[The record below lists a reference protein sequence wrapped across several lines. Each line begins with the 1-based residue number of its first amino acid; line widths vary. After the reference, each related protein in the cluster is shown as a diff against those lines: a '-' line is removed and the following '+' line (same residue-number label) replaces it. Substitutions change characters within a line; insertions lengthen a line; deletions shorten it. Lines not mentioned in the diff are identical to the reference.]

1 MIKNVKKYVN
11 SAYGHVDAD
20 GKNVPVFQ
28 NAIVRLTV
36 GNDPRDGSEI
46 IKTAFVWLAIT
57 RMDTGETREEKSNL
71 RAAVGTHVTSEIFT
85 DAVNDYGEDIICE
98 MFSDSKAIF
107 VTWWPEGINY

>member
-11 SAYGHVDAD
+11 SAYGHVNAD

-36 GNDPRDGSEI
+36 DNDPCDGSEI

-57 RMDTGETREEKSNL
+57 RMDTGETREEKFNL
-71 RAAVGTHVTSEIFT
+71 RAAVGTHAADGAFA
-85 DAVNDYGEDIICE
+85 DMVNDCGEESICE
-98 MFSDSKAIF
+98 MFSDSKAIS